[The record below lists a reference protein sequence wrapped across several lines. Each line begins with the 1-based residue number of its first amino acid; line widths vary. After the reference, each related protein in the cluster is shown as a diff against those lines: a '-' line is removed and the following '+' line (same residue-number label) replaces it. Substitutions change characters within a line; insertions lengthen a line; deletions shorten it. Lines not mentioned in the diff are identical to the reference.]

1 MNNSNSP
8 RDRSPFSLG
17 LDNEHWLDSIPALVI
32 PIPGGD
38 LNLLCIRTYD
48 GSYELHAMQD
58 AIVLSDL
65 LMVASV
71 AHEWVKKYESKKVG
85 QRKA

>member
-1 MNNSNSP
+1 MTDKDSP

-17 LDNEHWLDSIPALVI
+17 LDNERWEESIPALII

-38 LNLLCIRTYD
+38 LHLLCIRTYD

-71 AHEWVKKYESKKVG
+71 AHEWVKKYESQKVG